1 LLSKIINVSF
11 SKVHHFGKAYFY
23 SLSSKLNFPL
33 ICTKVEKMALKT
45 FVKISEV
52 NNLSDARYCAGMT
65 VNLMGFN
72 LNKESE
78 YFISPENFMEL
89 TGWLSGLEFVG
100 EFGNASEEAINTI
113 INEYEIN
120 YLQTDNPAIL
130 PLFPDRKKILRFD
143 MDKISDA
150 KEVKET
156 MEKAA
161 DQVAFFLFES
171 ENGIVYKKNIL
182 EQVMALSKNF
192 PVILGFNITDEN
204 VMHYV
209 NNTSVKG
216 IALKGGEEIRPG
228 YKDFDELADI
238 LETLEIDDTAL

>member
-1 LLSKIINVSF
+1 
-11 SKVHHFGKAYFY
+11 
-23 SLSSKLNFPL
+23 
-33 ICTKVEKMALKT
+33 MALKT

-72 LNKESE
+72 LNKESD

-100 EFGNASEEAINTI
+100 EFGHASEEAINAI
-113 INEYEIN
+113 IDEYEIN

-130 PLFPDRKKILRFD
+130 PLFPERKKILRFD

-150 KEVKET
+150 AEVKLT
-156 MEKAA
+156 MEQTV
-161 DQVAFFLFES
+161 DQVEFFLFES
-171 ENGIVYKKNIL
+171 ENGIVYKDNIL
-182 EQVMALSKNF
+182 DQVLALAKSF
-192 PVILGFNITDEN
+192 PVILGFNITDDN

-209 NNTSVKG
+209 KNTALKG
-216 IALKGGEEIRPG
+216 IALKGGDEIRPG

-238 LETLEIDDTAL
+238 LETLEIDDTVEG